1 MSCTKILDMVFDYSG
16 SEMPLLNQIQVWI
29 HTFFCPECSQ
39 EIEKYSNVRTIM
51 REGFFT
57 DTPNFEDA
65 VMNRIAVIEEETE
78 TQALTSPGGFS
89 TRSWV
94 IAGLAIFVSLATV
107 FLGFDFKML
116 TSEKGMS
123 LMLPIGIT
131 IGIVLTT
138 YGAFFI
144 GSHLKELSERFG
156 L

>member
-29 HTFFCPECSQ
+29 HTFFCPECSL
-39 EIEKYSNVRTIM
+39 EIERYSNVRTIM
-51 REGFFT
+51 REGFFK
-57 DTPNFEDA
+57 DSPNFEDA
-65 VMNRIAVIEEETE
+65 IMNRIAIEEETE
-78 TQALTSPGGFS
+78 ELALTNPGGFS

-94 IAGLAIFVSLATV
+94 IAGLAILISLATV

-116 TSEKGMS
+116 TSENGMS